1 MENLTRRQLLQA
13 GAAGT
18 VAAGIAT
25 VAGVAAAGAAPSRLT
40 GIQVHGSLKQ
50 TAGPVGTLKRLMSIT
65 VFGPDDNLA
74 GSGWDAEPDPKSP
87 EDAGPN
93 DRTVCYYTQHGSVSD
108 DTVKLV
114 GRVLFFQDGANFSG
128 LVTTEASLSTGK
140 IRWTFKRNEGEYVF
154 EGIGLVG
161 RV

>member
-1 MENLTRRQLLQA
+1 MLQV

-25 VAGVAAAGAAPSRLT
+25 MAGPTAAGAVTSRLQ
-40 GIQVHGSLKQ
+40 GVQIHGSLKQ
-50 TAGPVGTLKRLMSIT
+50 TAGPVGTLKRLISIT
-65 VFGPDDNLA
+65 VFGPENNLA
-74 GSGWDAEPDPKSP
+74 GSGWDAEPDPAKP

-93 DRTVCYYTQHGSVSD
+93 DRTVCYFTQHGSVSG

-128 LVTTEASLSTGK
+128 LVTTQANLSTGHIK
-140 IRWTFKRNEGEYVF
+140 WTFKRNEGEYVF
-154 EGIGLVG
+154 EGDGVVG
-161 RV
+161 RI